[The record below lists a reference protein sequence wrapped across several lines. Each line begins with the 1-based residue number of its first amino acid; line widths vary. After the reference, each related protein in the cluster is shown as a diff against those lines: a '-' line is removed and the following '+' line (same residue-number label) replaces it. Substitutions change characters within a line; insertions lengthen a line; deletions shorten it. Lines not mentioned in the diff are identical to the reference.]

1 MAREK
6 WDQRRFA
13 ELRAGRESPA
23 SYRAYQA
30 MFYFLSGDN
39 LKRAREWD
47 LFVRF
52 CEAGQLGV
60 DPAEVEML
68 DPPWPDLKAD
78 LFGQPHFFELGE
90 VVQED
95 WIEALAYQEK
105 KPIIDSPLPL
115 TAVLGPFESIIR
127 KKVRKRYASQ
137 ATPLSLLLYWEQN
150 APPWT
155 IIEPLVVERR
165 SEIRASF
172 DKSVFDHLRLFVAS
186 ENRITFSLSKKIIVQ
201 PVR

>member
-1 MAREK
+1 
-6 WDQRRFA
+6 
-13 ELRAGRESPA
+13 
-23 SYRAYQA
+23 
-30 MFYFLSGDN
+30 MFCFLSGDN

-52 CEAGQLGV
+52 CEASQLGV
-60 DPAEVEML
+60 DPAEVQML

-115 TAVLGPFESIIR
+115 TAVLSPFESIVR
-127 KKVRKRYASQ
+127 KKARKKYASQ

-150 APPWT
+150 APPWA
-155 IIEPLVVERR
+155 IIEPLVAERR
-165 SEIRASF
+165 SEIRASI
-172 DKSVFDHLRLFVAS
+172 DRSVFDHLWLFVPC
-186 ENRITFSLSKKIIVQ
+186 ENRIPFSLSKEIIVR
-201 PVR
+201 PLR